1 MGRFLDGYAMV
12 LDSAGERSAEVARRT
27 IEAVYAAPRAAMKIA
42 GIEAVLRGQLSPFS
56 LASHRIVERVSE
68 QRGIPEE

>member
-42 GIEAVLRGQLSPFS
+42 GIEAVLRGHLSPFS
-56 LASHRIVERVSE
+56 LGSYRIVQRVSE

>member
-12 LDSAGERSAEVARRT
+12 LDSAGEPSAEVARRT
-27 IEAVYAAPRAAMKIA
+27 IEAAYAAPGAAMKIA